1 MSIFVDGELSCYSFP
16 TSQGRLDVIAEV
28 TITGSKLEL
37 RDPAVYS
44 GDGRR
49 VFLGVRPI
57 LEIARQVEALAKLQ
71 GFSAL
76 LVTGKRLSGATPG
89 RAVLLERKI
98 R

>member
-1 MSIFVDGELSCYSFP
+1 MSIFTDGELSTYSFP
-16 TSQGRLDVIAEV
+16 TSQGLLDVIVEV

-49 VFLGVRPI
+49 VDVGVRSM
-57 LEIARQVEALAKLQ
+57 LEIARQIEALAKLQ
-71 GFSAL
+71 RFTVML
-76 LVTGKRLSGATPG
+76 ITGKRLSGATPR

>member
-16 TSQGRLDVIAEV
+16 TSQGLLDAVAEV
-28 TITGSKLEL
+28 TITGSRLEL
-37 RDPAVYS
+37 HNPAVYS

-71 GFSAL
+71 GFSVL
-76 LVTGKRLSGATPG
+76 LLTGKRLSGATPG